1 MLIKESR
8 DTWSFPNP
16 YCIMYLCFRS
26 IEDCWSGVIYY
37 KMILILITEFE
48 FSVVKTFSHNCG
60 NVTYSAIRLCRSDS
74 GFGFLTV
81 NSVASAL
88 WIDKL

>member
-1 MLIKESR
+1 MLIKELR

-16 YCIMYLCFRS
+16 YCIMYLCFHS
-26 IEDCWSGVIYY
+26 IKDGVIYY

-60 NVTYSAIRLCRSDS
+60 NVTYSAIRLCRLDS
-74 GFGFLTV
+74 GFRFLTV